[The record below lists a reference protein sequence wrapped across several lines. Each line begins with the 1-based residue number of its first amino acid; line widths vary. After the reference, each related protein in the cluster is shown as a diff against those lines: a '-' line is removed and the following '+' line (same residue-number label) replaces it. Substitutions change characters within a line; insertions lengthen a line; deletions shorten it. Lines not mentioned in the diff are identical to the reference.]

1 MSPPANSSKSP
12 RSKTSKPKELKRT
25 ATGLTLVDA
34 LSVIEN
40 PSIDDY
46 IGAVSQYVLQ
56 ASSLTA
62 ARSKQ
67 AQIALSS
74 GLGRTLAAELVARV
88 PRISPYPGE
97 LTVAGALRSA
107 RADVS
112 EPHQL
117 DGLRLAVEIKP
128 INLAVGRAMW
138 NRFGDIRAFAVNIHL
153 KFPFAVVGGVLVVPT
168 WSWEK
173 KTKKME
179 AQEAA
184 EAALAASLQEAG
196 YLAAEDSEGSEN
208 ESNEDVDEG
217 HEVEALAKAGASVYK
232 KPTTDLIDRLI
243 RRLERTRLRETE
255 ADPGHLLEAVTVI
268 VYDPDTAQLHPTLP
282 PIGSKLRWDVF
293 INILAE
299 AYDIRFED

>member
-1 MSPPANSSKSP
+1 MSPPANSSKPS

-25 ATGLTLVDA
+25 TTSLPLVDA
-34 LSVIEN
+34 LSVNQN

-46 IGAVSQYVLQ
+46 IGAVSQYVLH
-56 ASSLTA
+56 ASSLTD

-74 GLGRTLAAELVARV
+74 ALGRALAAKLIARV
-88 PRISPYPGE
+88 PRISPHPGE

-153 KFPFAVVGGVLVVPT
+153 KFPFAVVGGVLAVPT

-179 AQEAA
+179 DKRQ
-184 EAALAASLQEAG
+184 QR
-196 YLAAEDSEGSEN
+196 
-208 ESNEDVDEG
+208 
-217 HEVEALAKAGASVYK
+217 
-232 KPTTDLIDRLI
+232 PR
-243 RRLERTRLRETE
+243 
-255 ADPGHLLEAVTVI
+255 
-268 VYDPDTAQLHPTLP
+268 
-282 PIGSKLRWDVF
+282 
-293 INILAE
+293 
-299 AYDIRFED
+299 